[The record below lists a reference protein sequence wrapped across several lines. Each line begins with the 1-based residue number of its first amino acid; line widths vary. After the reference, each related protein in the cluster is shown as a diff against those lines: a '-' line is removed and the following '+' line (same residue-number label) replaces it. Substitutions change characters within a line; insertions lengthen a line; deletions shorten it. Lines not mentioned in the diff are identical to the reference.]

1 MTFADVYGAAFT
13 DYLRGSGESALETA
27 YELGRRA
34 VQERMSM
41 LELAEIHHAAVTQAL
56 EAPVSRDGL
65 MKLAEAGA
73 SFLSESLSA
82 YEMVQ
87 RGFREVQEEALL
99 EQQYADQLRALADG
113 STALNST
120 FSVEEILRLMVEL
133 APRIIGA
140 RRCMVGVSG
149 DDSGQRTIA
158 FHPDWKPA
166 ISAEL
171 LAGFDG
177 RSGRFQAPNGEELLV
192 GTVRGVDGGRA
203 TIVLSEKEGGSFT
216 ERDEAVLA
224 KLSQT
229 CSVAIERAGLYER
242 QRRIAETLQRA
253 LLPKSLPEI
262 PGLSLA
268 SRYLPGGAGEN
279 VGGDW
284 YDVLMLPN
292 DRVGLVLGDVVGRG
306 VRAASEMG
314 QARMAF
320 RAYAMEHEE
329 PSVVA
334 DRMSRLLLEVDS
346 QSFSTMVY
354 LTLEPSSGKARMVRA
369 GHLPPLLIEAGG
381 DVHFLEEALSPP
393 LCGLPDPVYV
403 DSKVALASGDTLV
416 LYTDGLIGRREL
428 DTGMARMRSIA
439 ADAAGDPESLC
450 DRILE
455 RMPLDS
461 EDDVALL
468 VVRLD

>member
-1 MTFADVYGAAFT
+1 VSFAKAYEAAFQQ
-13 DYLRGSGESALETA
+13 YLHGSGEAALETA
-27 YELGRRA
+27 YELGRWA
-34 VQERMSM
+34 IQEQMSM
-41 LELAEIHHAAVTQAL
+41 LELAGIHHAAVTQAL
-56 EAPVSRDGL
+56 ETPVDRDGL
-65 MKLAEAGA
+65 KRLAEAGTA
-73 SFLSESLSA
+73 FLSESLSA

-87 RGFREVQEEALL
+87 RGFREVQEVALL
-99 EQQYADQLRALADG
+99 EQQYADQLRALADS

-120 FSVEEILRLMVEL
+120 FSVEEILRLMAEL

-140 RRCMVGVSG
+140 RRCMVGVP

-177 RSGRFQAPNGEELLV
+177 QSGRFHAPNGEELLV

-203 TIVLSEKEGGSFT
+203 TIVLSEKEEGSFT

-253 LLPKSLPEI
+253 LLPNRLPEV

-284 YDVLMLPN
+284 YDVLMLPE

-306 VRAASEMG
+306 IRAASEMG

-320 RAYAMEHEE
+320 RAYAMEHED

-334 DRMSRLLLEVDS
+334 DRMSHLLRAVDS
-346 QSFSTMVY
+346 HSFSTMVY
-354 LTLEPSSGKARMVRA
+354 LTLETSSGKTRMVRA
-369 GHLPPLLIEAGG
+369 GHLPPLLIEARGEA
-381 DVHFLEEALSPP
+381 HFLEEALSPP
-393 LCGLPDPVYV
+393 LCGLPDPVYSE
-403 DSKVALASGDTLV
+403 SKFNLASGDTLV

-439 ADAAGDPESLC
+439 SNGAHDPESLC